1 MLNNFKILY
10 IFLLFIPIIIFAD
23 NNKSEKFLI
32 KTKVS
37 KDRWIAIDKVQHF
50 TYSCFVSLGSQYVLV
65 NKLEMDEKNALP
77 LSSLL
82 SFSAGTLKELN
93 DKRGGSY
100 FSLKDMVANGLGIVF
115 AGIIISN
122 QTG

>member
-23 NNKSEKFLI
+23 NNKSEKPLI
-32 KTKVS
+32 KTKIS